1 MTAQENAGNAL
12 MLLLGEVVAK
22 AVRAEMDAQ
31 RAALVAELQEWA
43 SPPQVQESE
52 QLLGLEEIAR
62 RLDCSKQTVSA
73 RMASG
78 ELVWTAPGGSGDRKM
93 RAAWLDEYIKNLPQY
108 RGKRKDAS
116 APVEVEQCP

>member
-1 MTAQENAGNAL
+1 MTTQENAGNAL
-12 MLLLGEVVAK
+12 MLLLGEAVTQ
-22 AVRAEMDAQ
+22 AVRAEMDAF
-31 RAALVAELQEWA
+31 RAALDSLRDEMQALAPQAQE
-43 SPPQVQESE
+43 E
-52 QLLGLEEIAR
+52 LLGLDEIAR

-108 RGKRKDAS
+108 RGKRKDAP
-116 APVEVEQCP
+116 AHVEIKPCP

>member
-12 MLLLGEVVAK
+12 MLLLGEVVVK

-31 RAALVAELQEWA
+31 RAALVAELQEA
-43 SPPQVQESE
+43 MNPPQVQEAE

-93 RAAWLDEYIKNLPQY
+93 RAAWLDDYIRSLPQY
-108 RGKRKDAS
+108 RGKRKDAP
-116 APVEVEQCP
+116 APVEAEQCP

>member
-1 MTAQENAGNAL
+1 

-43 SPPQVQESE
+43 FPPQVQESE
-52 QLLGLEEIAR
+52 QLLGLDEIAR

-93 RAAWLDEYIKNLPQY
+93 RAAWLNEYIKSLPQY
-108 RGKRKDAS
+108 RGKRKDAP
-116 APVEVEQCP
+116 APVEIEKCP